1 MRVRPVSEISDAGST
16 PAFPDLEELARLVAR
31 FEDGTL
37 PAERWDHG
45 ARLAV
50 ALWYLVHDEEWR
62 ATERFLRAS
71 RRYHRLHGLHSLPSQ
86 AVDQG
91 PGGAYH
97 ETATLFW
104 LAIARRHLRRG
115 RDGPVLELTN
125 QFLRRYGHCPDL
137 ILKHYREETL
147 FSDEARY
154 FWVRP
159 DLEPLESL

>member
-1 MRVRPVSEISDAGST
+1 MNGGRPRA
-16 PAFPDLEELARLVAR
+16 AFRNLEELARLVAR

-45 ARLAV
+45 SRLAV
-50 ALWYLVHDEEWR
+50 ALWYLLHDEEWR
-62 ATERFLRAS
+62 ATERFLRAARS
-71 RRYHRLHGLHSLPSQ
+71 YHRLHGLRSSPGQ

-104 LAIARRHLRRG
+104 LAIARRHLHRRG
-115 RDGPVLELTN
+115 RDRPVLELTN
-125 QFLRRYGHCPDL
+125 RFLRRYGHRPDL
-137 ILKHYREETL
+137 VLKHYREETL
-147 FSDEARY
+147 CSDEARY

-159 DLEPLESL
+159 DLQPLERL